1 MWLAPTSFLSCTNPP
16 KFHIHSCNSCVLW
29 LESVSCTDCLF
40 LDDNRFASSTIF
52 LSGTLLGK
60 YSISKSSISFCQE
73 RGREKL
79 GFPVAELFK
88 PKGLKECKARR
99 CWPKRKIISLALYNI
114 FFSMKEI
121 IEQLEIIK
129 NKLPLLRDYL

>member
-1 MWLAPTSFLSCTNPP
+1 MGRVRVLFFL
-16 KFHIHSCNSCVLW
+16 
-29 LESVSCTDCLF
+29 
-40 LDDNRFASSTIF
+40 
-52 LSGTLLGK
+52 GTLLDEC
-60 YSISKSSISFCQE
+60 SISKSSINCCQE

-114 FFSMKEI
+114 FFIMKEI
-121 IEQLEIIK
+121 IEQLEVIK